1 MGVGP
6 LYFYGV
12 SSYRSLQKFVTPFFF
27 LFVMADPNNR
37 EWEKLTQEEIKGY
50 VEEHGLSR
58 IKEFFKTILEGWK
71 EIEVDI
77 AITGDS
83 GVGKSSFI
91 NAIRD

>member
-1 MGVGP
+1 
-6 LYFYGV
+6 
-12 SSYRSLQKFVTPFFF
+12 
-27 LFVMADPNNR
+27 MADPNNT
-37 EWEKLTQEEIKGY
+37 EWEKLTQEEIKGF

-83 GVGKSSFI
+83 GVGKSIFI